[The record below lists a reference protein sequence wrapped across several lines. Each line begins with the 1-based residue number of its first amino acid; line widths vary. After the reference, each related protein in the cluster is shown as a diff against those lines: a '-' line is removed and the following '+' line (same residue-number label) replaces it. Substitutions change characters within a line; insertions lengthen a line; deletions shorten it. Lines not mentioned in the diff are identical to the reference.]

1 MSLSKEKSEWLI
13 SIGAVEQIWEH
24 FKYYVPS
31 TEMHYSEEY
40 LEKTPLA
47 ILQARHEKNL
57 RLMKV
62 D

>member
-1 MSLSKEKSEWLI
+1 MSLSKEKSEWLA
-13 SIGAVEQIWEH
+13 SIGAIEQTWEH
-24 FKYYVPS
+24 FKYYVPF

-40 LEKTPLA
+40 LEKTSLA
-47 ILQARHEKNL
+47 ILQARHERDL